1 MSLYIDTKFLT
12 QISHRFEL
20 FKKKNDF
27 LWNVRC
33 PICGDSQKNKSKM
46 RGYFFRKGEDL
57 MYKCH
62 NCQHSAHF
70 GSMLKQL
77 DGLLYKEY
85 VLERYADGS
94 KSKKFGTEE
103 RLKSEV
109 FYKDKPPPIPFVPLW
124 QNLFDCV
131 YSLPYDHEAV
141 EYCESRQIP
150 SEQTKKLYYI
160 NNIKDIVQLNSK
172 YKNSIITEESRL
184 VIPFTN
190 EHGRLTG
197 LTMRGMRDETL
208 RYITVKIDE
217 SAPTVFGLEWLDKTQ
232 PITVVEGPLDSLFLD
247 NAIACAGV
255 AFNQIEKFNLPLSH
269 TTIVFD
275 NQPKN
280 KELCKLMYKYIKQG
294 FSICIWPDGIAG
306 KDINEMVLDG
316 MTSVEIQ
323 SIINHNTHRGLSAE
337 LKFTNWKKC

>member
-1 MSLYIDTKFLT
+1 MSLYIDIKFLT
-12 QISHRFEL
+12 QITHRFEL
-20 FKKKNDF
+20 FKKKDNF

-33 PICGDSQKNKSKM
+33 PICGDSQKNKRKM

-85 VLERYADGS
+85 VLERYATGGS
-94 KSKKFGTEE
+94 AKKFGTEA
-103 RLKSEV
+103 RVKTV
-109 FYKDKPPPIPFVPLW
+109 FDNPPPIKPLW
-124 QNLFDCV
+124 ESLFDAV

-141 EYCESRQIP
+141 EYCDSRMLP
-150 SEQTKKLYYI
+150 DEATKRLYYI
-160 NNIKDIVQLNSK
+160 SDVRDIVQLNNK
-172 YKNSIITEESRL
+172 YRASITTSEPRL
-184 VIPFTN
+184 VIPFCN

-197 LTMRGMRDETL
+197 VTLRAMRGEAL
-208 RYITVKIDE
+208 RYIMVKVDE
-217 SAPTVFGLEWLDKTQ
+217 SAPTVFGLDTVDKTQ
-232 PITVVEGPLDSLFLD
+232 PITVVEGPLDSLFLE

-255 AFNQIEKFNLPLSH
+255 AFNQIERLNLPLSL

-280 KELCKLMYKYIKQG
+280 LELCKLMYKYIKDG
-294 FSICIWPDGIAG
+294 FSICIWPDSIAG

-316 MTSVEIQ
+316 MKPLEIQ
-323 SIINHNTHRGLSAE
+323 KIINDNTYKNLTAE

>member
-1 MSLYIDTKFLT
+1 MSLYIDIKFLT
-12 QISHRFEL
+12 QITHRFEL
-20 FKKKNDF
+20 FKKKDNF

-33 PICGDSQKNKSKM
+33 PICGDSQKNKRKM

-85 VLERYADGS
+85 VLERYATGGS
-94 KSKKFGTEE
+94 AKKFGTEA
-103 RLKSEV
+103 RVKAV
-109 FYKDKPPPIPFVPLW
+109 FDNPPPFKPLW
-124 QNLFDCV
+124 QNLFDPV

-141 EYCESRQIP
+141 EYCDSRMLP
-150 SEQTKKLYYI
+150 DEATKRLYYI
-160 NNIKDIVQLNSK
+160 SDVRDIVQLNNK
-172 YKNSIITEESRL
+172 YRASITTSEPRL
-184 VIPFTN
+184 VIPFCN

-197 LTMRGMRDETL
+197 VTLRAMRGEAL
-208 RYITVKIDE
+208 RYIMVKVDE
-217 SAPTVFGLEWLDKTQ
+217 SAPTVFGLDTVDKTQ

-255 AFNQIEKFNLPLSH
+255 AFNQIERLNLPLSL

-280 KELCKLMYKYIKQG
+280 LELCKLMYKYIKDG
-294 FSICIWPDGIAG
+294 FSICIWPDSIAG

-316 MTSVEIQ
+316 MKPLEIQ
-323 SIINHNTHRGLSAE
+323 KIINDNTYKNLTAE

>member
-1 MSLYIDTKFLT
+1 MSLYIDTKFLS

-20 FKKKNDF
+20 FKKKDNF

-33 PICGDSQKNKSKM
+33 PICGDSQKNKRKM

-85 VLERYADGS
+85 VLERYATGG
-94 KSKKFGTEE
+94 KAKKFGTEA
-103 RLKSEV
+103 RMKSV
-109 FYKDKPPPIPFVPLW
+109 AFDNPPPFQPLW
-124 QNLFDCV
+124 QNLFDSV

-141 EYCESRQIP
+141 EYCDDRMIP
-150 SEQTKKLYYI
+150 DEATKRLYYVADVR
-160 NNIKDIVQLNSK
+160 DIVQLNQK
-172 YKNSIITEESRL
+172 YKESIKTNEPRL
-184 VIPFTN
+184 VIPFCN

-197 LTMRGMRDETL
+197 VTLRAMRGEAL
-208 RYITVKIDE
+208 RYIMVKVDE
-217 SAPTVFGLEWLDKTQ
+217 SAPTVFGLDHVDKTQ
-232 PITVVEGPLDSLFLD
+232 PITVVEGPIDSLFLD

-255 AFNQIEKFNLPLSH
+255 AFNQIERLNLPLSL

-280 KELCKLMYKYIKQG
+280 TELCKLMHKYIKDG
-294 FSICIWPDGIAG
+294 FSICIWPETIQG
-306 KDINEMVLDG
+306 KDINDMVLG
-316 MTSVEIQ
+316 GYKPVEIQ
-323 SIINHNTHRGLSAE
+323 NIINDNTYKGLAAE

>member
-1 MSLYIDTKFLT
+1 
-12 QISHRFEL
+12 
-20 FKKKNDF
+20 
-27 LWNVRC
+27 
-33 PICGDSQKNKSKM
+33 M

-62 NCQHSAHF
+62 NCQHGAHF

-77 DGLLYKEY
+77 DTLLYKEY

-94 KSKKFGTEE
+94 RGKKYGTEE
-103 RLKSEV
+103 RVKSEV
-109 FYKDKPPPIPFVPLW
+109 FYKDKPPPVPFVPLW

-141 EYCESRQIP
+141 EYCAERQIP

-160 NNIKDIVQLNSK
+160 ENVKDIVQLNKK
-172 YKNSIITEESRL
+172 YKASITTEEPRL
-184 VIPFTN
+184 VIPFCN

-197 LTMRGMRDETL
+197 LTMRAMRGETL
-208 RYITVKIDE
+208 RYVTVKIDE
-217 SAPTVFGLEWLDKTQ
+217 SAPTVFGLDTIDKQ
-232 PITVVEGPLDSLFLD
+232 KPVTVVEGPLDSLFLD

-255 AFNQIEKFNLPLSH
+255 AFNQIEKLNLPLSL
-269 TTIVFD
+269 TTVVFD

-280 KELCKLMYKYIKQG
+280 TELCKLMHKYIKQG
-294 FSICIWPDGIAG
+294 FSICIWPDGIVG

-316 MTSVEIQ
+316 MSAVEVQ
-323 SIINHNTHRGLSAE
+323 TIINDNTHRGLSAE

>member
-1 MSLYIDTKFLT
+1 MSLYIDTKYLT

-20 FKKKNDF
+20 FKKKSDF

-33 PICGDSQKNKSKM
+33 PICGDSQQKKTKM

-62 NCQHSAHF
+62 NCQHGAHF
-70 GSMLKQL
+70 GSILKQL
-77 DGLLYKEY
+77 DTLLYKEY
-85 VLERYADGS
+85 VLERYAEGS
-94 KSKKFGTEE
+94 HGKKYGTEK
-103 RLKSEV
+103 RVKSEV
-109 FYKDKPPPIPFVPLW
+109 FYKDKLPPLPIVPLW

-141 EYCESRQIP
+141 EYCEERMIP
-150 SEQTKKLYYI
+150 NEQTKKLYYI
-160 NNIKDIVQLNSK
+160 ENVKDIVQLNK
-172 YKNSIITEESRL
+172 RYKESIITTEPRL
-184 VIPFTN
+184 VIPFCN

-197 LTMRGMRDETL
+197 LTMRAMRGETL

-217 SAPTVFGLEWLDKTQ
+217 SAPTVFGLDTLDKQQ

-255 AFNQIEKFNLPLSH
+255 AFNQIENFNLPMSK

-294 FSICIWPDGIAG
+294 FSICIWPSGIAG

-316 MTSVEIQ
+316 MSPVEIQ
-323 SIINHNTHRGLSAE
+323 TIINHNTHRGLAAE

>member
-1 MSLYIDTKFLT
+1 MSLYIDIKFLT
-12 QISHRFEL
+12 QITHRFEL
-20 FKKKNDF
+20 FKKKDNF

-33 PICGDSQKNKSKM
+33 PICGDSQKNKRKM

-85 VLERYADGS
+85 VLERYATGGS
-94 KSKKFGTEE
+94 AKKFGTEA
-103 RLKSEV
+103 RVKTV
-109 FYKDKPPPIPFVPLW
+109 FDNPLPFKPLW
-124 QNLFDCV
+124 QNLFDSV

-141 EYCESRQIP
+141 EYCDSRMLP
-150 SEQTKKLYYI
+150 DEATKRLYYI
-160 NNIKDIVQLNSK
+160 SDVRDIVQLNNK
-172 YKNSIITEESRL
+172 YRASITTSEPRL
-184 VIPFTN
+184 VIPFCN

-197 LTMRGMRDETL
+197 VTLRAMRGEAL
-208 RYITVKIDE
+208 RYIMVKVDE
-217 SAPTVFGLEWLDKTQ
+217 SAPTVFGLDTVDKTQ

-255 AFNQIEKFNLPLSH
+255 AFNQIERLNLPLSL

-280 KELCKLMYKYIKQG
+280 LELCKLMYKYIKDG
-294 FSICIWPDGIAG
+294 FSICIWPDSIAG

-316 MTSVEIQ
+316 MKPLEIQ
-323 SIINHNTHRGLSAE
+323 KIINDNTYKNLTAE